1 MNQEQIGK
9 FIAELRHEKNLTQEQ
24 IAEKLNVNV
33 KSVSRWE
40 NGRNLPDPS
49 LMQELCDIL
58 GISINELFAGKRI
71 KKNKSVRKI
80 FIFYTLVSFTGVFVL
95 PTMGIIAPTFILSS
109 IIVPIMSLIKMI
121 AFLFGI
127 DIPIIMF
134 QIGKYTLN
142 PILGFILSLPISL
155 FLYLTGIGAWRLLIK
170 YIHYVSNKKR
180 KLYIEL

>member
-1 MNQEQIGK
+1 MDQEQIGK
-9 FIAELRHEKNLTQEQ
+9 FIAEIRHEKNLTQEQ

-49 LMQELCDIL
+49 LMHELCNIL

-80 FIFYTLVSFTGVFVL
+80 FLFYTIVSLTGVFVL
-95 PTMGIIAPTFILSS
+95 PTLGIIAPTFILCSLL
-109 IIVPIMSLIKMI
+109 VPIMSLIKLI
-121 AFLFGI
+121 AYFLGI
-127 DIPIIMF
+127 NVPIIMF
-134 QIGKYTLN
+134 QIGTFTLN
-142 PILGFILSLPISL
+142 PILAFLLSLPISVI
-155 FLYLTGIGAWRLLIK
+155 LYITGIGAWRLLIK

-180 KLYIEL
+180 ELYIEL